1 LEHLA
6 NGLCVIHELAGAW
19 NAFDAIPLCLY
30 PQFDVFVDVEVGRV
44 FLDVLNEVFGIHA
57 NAEIFSGRGFLAEFH
72 VLVRAEVD

>member
-1 LEHLA
+1 MEHLA

-44 FLDVLNEVFGIHA
+44 FLGLCLT
-57 NAEIFSGRGFLAEFH
+57 EIR
-72 VLVRAEVD
+72 